1 MAKATFTN
9 EQLCKAW
16 VAQAKASPKGTRGD
30 VVRDLMG
37 QMEMDPD
44 NADDYRKVYN
54 NVTQRVKQLGSHKTN
69 PVTFP
74 QLAAG
79 QKGARRTDAQMAD
92 LQALLTIEEGDADD
106 ENAPSPSDRE

>member
-16 VAQAKASPKGTRGD
+16 AKQATAEPQGTRGD

-37 QMEMDPD
+37 QMEMDPA

-54 NVTQRVKQLGSHKTN
+54 NVTQRVKQLASHKTQPIN
-69 PVTFP
+69 FP
-74 QLAAG
+74 DLAAG
-79 QKGARRTDAQMAD
+79 KKGARRTKSQMAN
-92 LQALLTIEEGDADD
+92 LQALLNGDDTTEETPT
-106 ENAPSPSDRE
+106 E